1 VVGLTAS
8 ATIELPAEAVS
19 ARRARHWVTDRI
31 GEYGL
36 EPLWDA
42 VELLTA
48 EVVTN
53 GLLHAGTR
61 LTLSVRRQ
69 GAGVQVEVQDGSPVP
84 PHRQHFSRTAT
95 TGRGIGL
102 LDDLADEWGWR
113 AEDGGKTVWFR
124 VLRPR
129 TTWSAA
135 GLLGVD
141 GLDLDRLGPDGPSEG
156 RT

>member
-1 VVGLTAS
+1 MTAP
-8 ATIELPAEAVS
+8 ATIELLPQAVS
-19 ARRARHWVTDRI
+19 ARQARRWVTERMS
-31 GEYGL
+31 GYGL
-36 EPLWDA
+36 EPLCDA

-53 GLLHAGTR
+53 ALLHAGTQ
-61 LTLSVRRQ
+61 LSLHVRRQ
-69 GAGVQVEVQDGSPVP
+69 GSGVHVEVMDGSSVP

-113 AEDGGKTVWFR
+113 PEKAGKTVWFR

-129 TTWSAA
+129 ETWSAA
-135 GLLGVD
+135 DLHGFGDLGLE
-141 GLDLDRLGPDGPSEG
+141 GLE

>member
-1 VVGLTAS
+1 MTSS
-8 ATIELPAEAVS
+8 ATIDLPPQAVS
-19 ARRARHWVTDRI
+19 ARQARRWVTERMSA
-31 GEYGL
+31 YGL
-36 EPLWDA
+36 EPLCDA

-53 GLLHAGTR
+53 ALLHAGTR
-61 LTLSVRRQ
+61 VSLRVHRQ
-69 GAGVQVEVQDGSPVP
+69 GTGVQVEVMDGSSVP

-113 AEDGGKTVWFR
+113 PEKDGKTVWFR

-129 TTWSAA
+129 QTWSVAD
-135 GLLGVD
+135 LD
-141 GLDLDRLGPDGPSEG
+141 GLGDLGLEG
-156 RT
+156 LERA